1 MRDQYAVAA
10 LKAATGTVLWSNT
23 YGITASG
30 EGNLSCEA
38 KSVAVA
44 DDGTVFVT
52 GVAGSG
58 TATLAYAPP
67 R

>member
-10 LKAATGTVLWSNT
+10 LKAATSTVLWSNT

-38 KSVAVA
+38 KSVA

-58 TATLAYAPP
+58 TATLAYAPL